1 MKAQIIKILLVED
14 NPGDAFLIQ
23 DKLKNDSN
31 IKFELTHAEYL
42 YQAIALLKKEYFD
55 VILLDL
61 LLPDS
66 QDLETFVS
74 IQEEAPN
81 LPIVVLTG
89 IKDEKIAIQAVR
101 QGAQDYLDKQK
112 ATGETLGQAIRYAIE
127 RKLTQQQLKQ
137 HSKKLEKAN
146 RELEALNQELE
157 AFSYSVS
164 HDLRNPLT
172 SINACCSLLLEQ
184 NNDRL
189 GEETQE
195 YIQLI
200 RNCSHRMEEIIDDL
214 LTLSRMKYSQIKIES
229 VQLSAM
235 VETITKELQQKQPQR
250 NVEFVIEPE
259 IEVRGDRALLQIALE
274 NLLNNAWKYSREK
287 QTAILEFGICQLDDK
302 EQIKNEEGE
311 NKNLTNSSQA
321 HSAYGRVCTQKTVGL
336 LERNSKTS
344 FPSPPDF
351 DRKKDTK
358 QLVYFVRDNGVGFDM
373 EKAEKLFTPFQR
385 LHSASKFE
393 GTGIGLAT
401 VQRIIHRHS
410 GKIWCNAAVDRG
422 ATFYFTL
429 EL

>member
-1 MKAQIIKILLVED
+1 MTAQLQILLVED

-23 DKLKNDSN
+23 TKLSHDTQ
-31 IKFELTHAEYL
+31 IKFELTQAEYL
-42 YQAIALLKKEYFD
+42 HQAIDLLTKEYFD

-66 QDLETFVS
+66 QDIETFIS
-74 IQEEAPN
+74 IQEKAPN

-89 IKDEKIAIQAVR
+89 MRDEEIAIQAVR
-101 QGAQDYLDKQK
+101 QGAQDYLDKEK

-127 RKLTQQQLKQ
+127 RKRTQEQLKQ
-137 HSKKLEKAN
+137 HSIKLEKAN
-146 RELEALNQELE
+146 RDLEALNQELE

-172 SINACCSLLLEQ
+172 SINGCCCLLLEQ
-184 NNDRL
+184 NSDPL
-189 GEETQE
+189 GEETQK
-195 YIQLI
+195 YIEII
-200 RNCSHRMEEIIDDL
+200 RNCSHRMGEIIDDL

-229 VQLSAM
+229 VDLSTM
-235 VETITKELQQKQPQR
+235 VEKITKELERKQPQR
-250 NVEFVIEPE
+250 NVEFIIAPE
-259 IEVRGDRALLQIALE
+259 IVVRGDRALLQIALE
-274 NLLNNAWKYSREK
+274 NLLNNAWKYSRQK
-287 QTAILEFGICQLDDK
+287 QKAILEFGICQLDEK
-302 EQIKNEEGE
+302 KQTKNEEGE
-311 NKNLTNSSQA
+311 NKNLTNSFQV
-321 HSAYGRVCTQKTVGL
+321 HSAYGRVRTQKTVGL

-351 DRKKDTK
+351 DRTKDTK
-358 QLVYFVRDNGVGFDM
+358 QVVYFVRDNGVGFDM
-373 EKAEKLFTPFQR
+373 EKAEKLFTPFHR